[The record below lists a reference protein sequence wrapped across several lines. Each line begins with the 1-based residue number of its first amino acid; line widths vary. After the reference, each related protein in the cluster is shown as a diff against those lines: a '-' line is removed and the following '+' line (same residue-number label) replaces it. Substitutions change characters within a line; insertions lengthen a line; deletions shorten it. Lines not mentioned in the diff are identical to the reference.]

1 MSTEQVNSQE
11 SGAHA
16 NLEDIYELSPLQQGM
31 LFHTL
36 YSPGSGIYFEQS
48 LFTIEGDLDRTA
60 FQRAWQHVV
69 ARHSILRTGFVW
81 EGVDKPL
88 QIVYRSVAVG
98 VEEHDW
104 REFDA
109 DRQDEMLET
118 FIEEDQ
124 KRGFDL
130 ARPPLLR
137 LALFRVAQNVY
148 KFLWSRHHLILDRWS
163 RALVLKDFFT
173 FYDAF
178 CKGIEP
184 EIEAARPYGDYIA
197 WLLKQ
202 DASAAESYWRRSLQG
217 FENPTDIRLGTKT
230 SSLPQETYKQESV
243 LLSSEVT
250 ASLRRFA
257 REQKLT
263 MYTLVQGAWSLLLS
277 RYSGERDVL
286 FGATIS
292 GRPADL
298 ANVENIVG
306 LFINTLP
313 VRVTIQPQT
322 SLVSWLHALQESQV
336 EQRQYDYS
344 SLIDIQG
351 WSDVPRGVALFET
364 LLVFENLPVE
374 TSFRETENNLVMRGD
389 RGVGSKTNYPLA
401 MLVNPGAELSLQA
414 VYDCGRFEADSIHRL
429 LNHFLVLLEQF
440 SDSAESSIAEIS
452 LLDEFERDQVLYQW
466 NNTQRSYPR
475 ELCVH
480 ELIEQR
486 AALEPDKTVVV
497 FGPQQ
502 LTYAELNRRANQL
515 ASYLRAYLGEES
527 LVGIYLERGPE
538 LIIALLAVLKAGAAY
553 VPLGIESP
561 SSRLAFMIEDGGL
574 RLIITQ
580 SDLRKRLPDTTAHV
594 VCLQAEAKQIDAQ
607 PGVNL
612 PVKANPSSLAYVIY
626 TSGSTGTPK
635 AVEITHTAVVN
646 FLTAMQQQ
654 PGLTAADRL
663 LAVTTLSFDIAG
675 LEIYLPL
682 IAGGCLELTSRAE
695 AADGKYLSEK
705 LTHGGITVM
714 QATPATWRLL
724 IDSGWKGNPQL
735 KILCGGEALP
745 RDLANQL
752 LERSKSVW
760 NMYGPTETTIWS
772 AVGELKQMDG
782 PVLLGEAINNTQLYV
797 LDEELN
803 PAPLG
808 VPGELFIGGD
818 GLARGYR
825 AQGALTAERFIP
837 DLFAAKAGARLYRT
851 GDLVRRLGNGRLEF
865 LGRLDHQVKIRG
877 FRIETA
883 EIEWSLRQHPAV
895 REAVVIASEA
905 GPGEKRLVGYLVLRP
920 DRTITVD
927 DLRKHLQQSLPE
939 YMIPSA
945 FVILDKLPLTMS
957 GKVDRR
963 QLPAPDGSR
972 PQLEEKYLA
981 PQTPLE
987 QEIANIWEQVLKVKG
1002 VGAHDNF
1009 FALGGHS
1016 LLATQVISRVN
1027 ELLQVEMP
1035 LRDLFEQP
1043 TVAGFALATA
1053 QRQALMTEDETR
1065 QLLGK
1070 LSELTD
1076 EEAQQ
1081 LLDSGN
1087 FPGI

>member
-1 MSTEQVNSQE
+1 MSTEQVNKQD

-16 NLEDIYELSPLQQGM
+16 NLEDIYELSPMQQGM

-48 LFTIEGDLDRTA
+48 VFTIEGDLDRAA
-60 FQRAWQHVV
+60 FQRAWQYVI

-81 EGVDKPL
+81 EGVEKPL
-88 QIVYRSVAVG
+88 QIVYRSLAVD
-98 VEEHDW
+98 VDEHDW
-104 REFDA
+104 REFDPTQQA
-109 DRQDEMLET
+109 AMLER
-118 FIEEDQ
+118 FIDDDQ

-130 ARPPLLR
+130 AQPPLLR
-137 LALFRVAQNVY
+137 LALFRVAQYVY

-184 EIEAARPYGDYIA
+184 EIEATRPYGDYIA

-230 SSLPQETYKQESV
+230 PSLPQEIYKEESV

-480 ELIEQR
+480 ELIKQR
-486 AALEPDKTVVV
+486 AAREPDKTVVV

-502 LTYAELNRRANQL
+502 LTYAELNRR
-515 ASYLRAYLGEES
+515 
-527 LVGIYLERGPE
+527 
-538 LIIALLAVLKAGAAY
+538 
-553 VPLGIESP
+553 
-561 SSRLAFMIEDGGL
+561 
-574 RLIITQ
+574 
-580 SDLRKRLPDTTAHV
+580 
-594 VCLQAEAKQIDAQ
+594 
-607 PGVNL
+607 
-612 PVKANPSSLAYVIY
+612 
-626 TSGSTGTPK
+626 
-635 AVEITHTAVVN
+635 
-646 FLTAMQQQ
+646 
-654 PGLTAADRL
+654 
-663 LAVTTLSFDIAG
+663 
-675 LEIYLPL
+675 
-682 IAGGCLELTSRAE
+682 
-695 AADGKYLSEK
+695 
-705 LTHGGITVM
+705 
-714 QATPATWRLL
+714 
-724 IDSGWKGNPQL
+724 
-735 KILCGGEALP
+735 
-745 RDLANQL
+745 
-752 LERSKSVW
+752 
-760 NMYGPTETTIWS
+760 
-772 AVGELKQMDG
+772 
-782 PVLLGEAINNTQLYV
+782 
-797 LDEELN
+797 
-803 PAPLG
+803 
-808 VPGELFIGGD
+808 
-818 GLARGYR
+818 
-825 AQGALTAERFIP
+825 
-837 DLFAAKAGARLYRT
+837 
-851 GDLVRRLGNGRLEF
+851 
-865 LGRLDHQVKIRG
+865 
-877 FRIETA
+877 
-883 EIEWSLRQHPAV
+883 
-895 REAVVIASEA
+895 
-905 GPGEKRLVGYLVLRP
+905 
-920 DRTITVD
+920 
-927 DLRKHLQQSLPE
+927 
-939 YMIPSA
+939 
-945 FVILDKLPLTMS
+945 
-957 GKVDRR
+957 
-963 QLPAPDGSR
+963 
-972 PQLEEKYLA
+972 
-981 PQTPLE
+981 
-987 QEIANIWEQVLKVKG
+987 
-1002 VGAHDNF
+1002 
-1009 FALGGHS
+1009 
-1016 LLATQVISRVN
+1016 
-1027 ELLQVEMP
+1027 
-1035 LRDLFEQP
+1035 
-1043 TVAGFALATA
+1043 
-1053 QRQALMTEDETR
+1053 
-1065 QLLGK
+1065 
-1070 LSELTD
+1070 
-1076 EEAQQ
+1076 
-1081 LLDSGN
+1081 
-1087 FPGI
+1087 